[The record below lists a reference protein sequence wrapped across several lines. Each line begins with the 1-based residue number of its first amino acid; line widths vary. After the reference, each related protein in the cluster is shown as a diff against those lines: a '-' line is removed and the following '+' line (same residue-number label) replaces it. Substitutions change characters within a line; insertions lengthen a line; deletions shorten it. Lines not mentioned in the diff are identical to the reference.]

1 MKSRTTSIIIPLLL
15 LAAGVASIFY
25 YKEPLQAW
33 YGRLIESLEPE
44 APAPQPETPAPEEAP
59 QPPPPPAEEP
69 PAPQPPA
76 PTPAPPKAKLPPME
90 RPHSAEHAAVLQV
103 TRALQPEAGEAGEQH
118 LARLVE
124 SGHLSEEN
132 AQALRDWAREHPQFK
147 VEEVGLAEAQGE
159 DGQKETRYRL
169 TAPEGGS
176 GQDLIISVT
185 TPKQGRPS
193 ISSITPAAADKTAV
207 TAQSDSLTV
216 VEGFVEALKRGDM
229 GAARRL
235 TGSGAEI
242 SDATLAGLCIMFEE
256 GDFAMREKL
265 PIRNMFKTEANAGY
279 IIYMAPQEETGGQS
293 GSVGIELGYDAEKGW
308 SVKGVAMDNLLDR
321 YEVSGAAEGGVY
333 FPLVKNPQGGDSLVL
348 YFGFNDATPSPRSLS
363 QLKIVANLLKGSKKA
378 LNISGHTDDIGTAQ
392 YNQQLSERRAQAVKE
407 ALIAH
412 GVSEEQITTVGL
424 GKRQPR
430 RTYRAGDNMETIR
443 TIRSG
448 NRRAEIYLDF

>member
-33 YGRLIESLEPE
+33 YSRLMDSL
-44 APAPQPETPAPEEAP
+44 APAAEPQPEP
-59 QPPPPPAEEP
+59 QPAEEP
-69 PAPQPPA
+69 PAPPVEEPPA
-76 PTPAPPKAKLPPME
+76 PEPPAPAPAPEPPKPQLPPME

-103 TRALQPEAGEAGEQH
+103 TRAIQPEAGEAGEKH
-118 LARLVE
+118 LSQLVE
-124 SGHLSEEN
+124 DGKLSAED
-132 AQALRDWAREHPQFK
+132 AQTLRDWAREHPEFK
-147 VEEVGLAEAQGE
+147 VEEVGLAETQSE
-159 DGQKETRYRL
+159 SGQKETRYRL
-169 TAPEGGS
+169 TAPGGNS
-176 GQDLIISVT
+176 GQDLIISVA

-193 ISSITPAAADKTAV
+193 ISSITTAAADKTAV
-207 TAQSDSLTV
+207 TAQSDALSV

-235 TGSGAEI
+235 AGSGADI

-256 GDFAMREKL
+256 GDFAMRKKL
-265 PIRNMFKTEANAGY
+265 PIRNMFKNDTSAGY
-279 IIYMAPQEETGGQS
+279 IISMAPHEENGQA
-293 GSVGIELGYDAEKGW
+293 GSIGIEMSYDAEKGW
-308 SVKGVAMDNLLDR
+308 AVKGVAMDNLLDR

-412 GVSEEQITTVGL
+412 GVSEEQITTIGL
-424 GKRQPR
+424 GKSQPR